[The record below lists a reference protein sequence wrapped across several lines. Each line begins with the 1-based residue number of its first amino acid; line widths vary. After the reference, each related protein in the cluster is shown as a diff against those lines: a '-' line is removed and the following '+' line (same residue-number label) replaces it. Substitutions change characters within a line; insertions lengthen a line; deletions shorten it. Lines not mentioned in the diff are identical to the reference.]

1 MVRFVNIRDLH
12 ARTPK
17 TIESVAKGD
26 RCVITKRGK
35 PKAILLPLNEE
46 DIEDL
51 VLGSKTATGAFLAA
65 EREANRKGWKA
76 LRDVRKELGLR
87 K

>member
-1 MVRFVNIRDLH
+1 MVRFINIRELH
-12 ARTPK
+12 AQTPK

-35 PKAILLPLNEE
+35 PKAILLPLNEDE
-46 DIEDL
+46 IEDL
-51 VLGSKTATGAFLAA
+51 VLGSNSATGAFMVA
-65 EREANRKGWKA
+65 EREAGRKGWKT
-76 LRDVRKELGLR
+76 LREVRRELGLR